1 MVIHPSSCTNDRTI
15 SLPVVKGDSVEDV
28 KVDGRVERGEQTRR
42 QILRR
47 AAEIASVEGLEGLSI
62 GRLATELEVSKSGV
76 FAHFGSKEELQLATV
91 RAAAAIFVANVV
103 DPALAVPP
111 GPGRL
116 ELLLDGWLAYSEN
129 RTFPGG
135 CFFYAVQAE
144 FDARHGRVRDAIA
157 GYGRK
162 WNEYVRDTIATV
174 PELGDADQLA
184 FELIA
189 FLEMANAQSV
199 LHDDPHAYS
208 RARAAVRAR
217 LAQAATAASTARR

>member
-1 MVIHPSSCTNDRTI
+1 M
-15 SLPVVKGDSVEDV
+15 EAV

-91 RAAAAIFVANVV
+91 RAAAAIFVREVV
-103 DPALAVPP
+103 EPAMVVAPGLA
-111 GPGRL
+111 RL
-116 ELLLDGWLAYSEN
+116 ELLLNGWLVYSEN

-135 CFFYAVQAE
+135 CFFFAVQAE
-144 FDARHGRVRDAIA
+144 FDARHGRVRDVIA
-157 GYGRK
+157 GYGRG
-162 WNEYVRDTIATV
+162 WNELVRDTIADV
-174 PELGDADQLA
+174 PGVADPDQVA

-199 LHDDPHAYS
+199 LHDDPDAYS
-208 RARAAVRAR
+208 RARTAVRNR
-217 LAQAATAASTARR
+217 LAQAGVTTSTTPR

>member
-1 MVIHPSSCTNDRTI
+1 M
-15 SLPVVKGDSVEDV
+15 EAV

-91 RAAAAIFVANVV
+91 RAAAAIFVRQVV
-103 DPALAVPP
+103 EPALVEPP
-111 GPGRL
+111 GLARL
-116 ELLLDGWLAYSEN
+116 TVMLDGWLAYSED

-144 FDARHGRVRDAIA
+144 FDARPGRVRDSIA
-157 GYGRK
+157 GYGRE
-162 WNEYVRDTIATV
+162 WNSYVRETV
-174 PELGDADQLA
+174 AAIPDVADPDQLA

-199 LHDDPHAYS
+199 LHDDPHAYE
-208 RARAAVRAR
+208 RARAAVRNR
-217 LAQAATAASTARR
+217 LAQAVAALR

>member
-1 MVIHPSSCTNDRTI
+1 M
-15 SLPVVKGDSVEDV
+15 
-28 KVDGRVERGEQTRR
+28 KVDGRLERGEQTRR

-91 RAAAAIFVANVV
+91 RAAAKIFVDEVV
-103 DPALAVPP
+103 TPALDVPP
-111 GPGRL
+111 GRARL
-116 ELLLDGWLAYSEN
+116 ELLLEGWLSYSER

-144 FDARHGRVRDAIA
+144 FDARHGRVRDAVA
-157 GYGRK
+157 EYGRG
-162 WNEYVRDTIATV
+162 WNTLVRETIEGV
-174 PELGDADQLA
+174 PDLAVDADQLA

-199 LHDDPHAYS
+199 LHDDPTAYT
-208 RARAAVRAR
+208 RARTAVRSTLDRAV
-217 LAQAATAASTARR
+217 QA

>member
-1 MVIHPSSCTNDRTI
+1 M
-15 SLPVVKGDSVEDV
+15 

-76 FAHFGSKEELQLATV
+76 FAHFGSKEELQLSTV
-91 RAAAAIFVANVV
+91 RAAAAIFVRQVV
-103 DPALAVPP
+103 EPALAVPP

-116 ELLLDGWLAYSEN
+116 ELLLDGWLAYSEG

-144 FDARHGRVRDAIA
+144 FDARPGRVRDQVAELGA
-157 GYGRK
+157 R
-162 WNEYVRDTIATV
+162 WHELVRDTAAAV
-174 PELGDADQLA
+174 PGVSDPDQLA

-189 FLEMANAQSV
+189 FLELANARSV
-199 LHDDPHAYS
+199 LHDDPHAYD

-217 LAQAATAASTARR
+217 LDQAARG

>member
-1 MVIHPSSCTNDRTI
+1 MV
-15 SLPVVKGDSVEDV
+15 GV

-91 RAAAAIFVANVV
+91 RAAAKIFVDEVV
-103 DPALAVPP
+103 TPALDLPP
-111 GPGRL
+111 GVPRL
-116 ELLLDGWLAYSEN
+116 ELLLEGWLAYSER

-144 FDARHGRVRDAIA
+144 FDARHGRVRDAVA
-157 GYGRK
+157 EYGRR
-162 WNEYVRDTIATV
+162 WNALVRETV
-174 PELGDADQLA
+174 EGVPDLAVDAGQVA
-184 FELIA
+184 FELVA

-199 LHDDPHAYS
+199 LHDDPTAYT
-208 RARAAVRAR
+208 RARAAVRSCLDRAVG
-217 LAQAATAASTARR
+217 

>member
-1 MVIHPSSCTNDRTI
+1 MSIHPSSCTNDRTI
-15 SLPVVKGDSVEDV
+15 SLRVVKGASVEDV

-76 FAHFGSKEELQLATV
+76 FAHFGSKEELQLSTV
-91 RAAAAIFVANVV
+91 RAAAAIFAREVV
-103 DPALAVPP
+103 EPVTEPP
-111 GPGRL
+111 GPARL
-116 ELLLDGWLAYSEN
+116 AALLDRWLAYSEI

-144 FDARHGRVRDAIA
+144 FDARPGRVRDAIA
-157 GYGRK
+157 GYGRE
-162 WNEYVRDTIATV
+162 WNSYVRETV
-174 PELGDADQLA
+174 AAIPEVADPDQLA
-184 FELIA
+184 FELVA

-199 LHDDPHAYS
+199 LHDDPHAYE
-208 RARAAVRAR
+208 RARVAVRNR
-217 LAQAATAASTARR
+217 LAQAATARR

>member
-1 MVIHPSSCTNDRTI
+1 M
-15 SLPVVKGDSVEDV
+15 

-91 RAAAAIFVANVV
+91 RAAAAIFAREVV
-103 DPALAVPP
+103 EPVTEPAGPARLAA
-111 GPGRL
+111 
-116 ELLLDGWLAYSEN
+116 LLDRWLAYSEG

-144 FDARHGRVRDAIA
+144 FDARPGRVRDAIA
-157 GYGRK
+157 GYGRE
-162 WNEYVRDTIATV
+162 WNTYVRDTAAAIPGIAD
-174 PELGDADQLA
+174 PDQLA

-189 FLEMANAQSV
+189 FLEMANARSV
-199 LHDDPHAYS
+199 LHDDPHAYE
-208 RARAAVRAR
+208 RARVAVRAR
-217 LAQAATAASTARR
+217 LAQAGTAASTTLR

>member
-1 MVIHPSSCTNDRTI
+1 MEV
-15 SLPVVKGDSVEDV
+15 V

-62 GRLATELEVSKSGV
+62 GRLATELAVSKSGV

-91 RAAAAIFVANVV
+91 RAAAAIFVRQVV
-103 DPALAVPP
+103 EPALVEPP
-111 GPGRL
+111 GLARL
-116 ELLLDGWLAYSEN
+116 TVMLDGWLAYSED

-144 FDARHGRVRDAIA
+144 FDARPGRVRDAIA
-157 GYGRK
+157 GYGRE
-162 WNEYVRDTIATV
+162 WNSYVRETV
-174 PELGDADQLA
+174 SAIPEVADPDQLA

-199 LHDDPHAYS
+199 LHDDPHAYE
-208 RARAAVRAR
+208 RARVAVRAR
-217 LAQAATAASTARR
+217 LAQAGTAASTTLR

>member
-1 MVIHPSSCTNDRTI
+1 M
-15 SLPVVKGDSVEDV
+15 

-47 AAEIASVEGLEGLSI
+47 AADIASVEGLEGLSI

-103 DPALAVPP
+103 EPARAVPP
-111 GPGRL
+111 GPRRL
-116 ELLLDGWLAYSEN
+116 ELLLTGWLTYSED

-157 GYGRK
+157 GYARE
-162 WNEYVRDTIATV
+162 WNAHVRETIAAIPGV
-174 PELGDADQLA
+174 ADPDQLA

-199 LHDDPHAYS
+199 LHDDPHAYD
-208 RARAAVRAR
+208 RARVAVRAR
-217 LAQAATAASTARR
+217 LAQAGAAASTTRR

>member
-1 MVIHPSSCTNDRTI
+1 M
-15 SLPVVKGDSVEDV
+15 

-62 GRLATELEVSKSGV
+62 GRLAAELEISKSGV
-76 FAHFGSKEELQLATV
+76 FAHFGSKEELQLSTV
-91 RAAAAIFVANVV
+91 RAAAKIFVTLVLE
-103 DPALAVPP
+103 PAQALPP
-111 GPGRL
+111 GLARL
-116 ELLLDGWLAYSEN
+116 ERLLDGWLAYSEN

-157 GYGRK
+157 DYGRR
-162 WNEYVRDTIATV
+162 WNEVVRDTVAEV
-174 PELGDADQLA
+174 SGVDDPEQLT

-199 LHDDPHAYS
+199 LHDDPAAYR
-208 RARAAVRAR
+208 RARVAVRNR
-217 LAQAATAASTARR
+217 LAEAAQAAGAGASARR

>member
-1 MVIHPSSCTNDRTI
+1 M
-15 SLPVVKGDSVEDV
+15 

-62 GRLATELEVSKSGV
+62 GRLAGELEVSKSGV

-91 RAAAAIFVANVV
+91 RAAAAIFVRQVV
-103 DPALAVPP
+103 DPALVEPP
-111 GPGRL
+111 GLGRL
-116 ELLLDGWLAYSEN
+116 TRLMDGWLAYSQN

-144 FDARHGRVRDAIA
+144 FDARPGRVRDAIA
-157 GYGRK
+157 GYARE
-162 WNEYVRDTIATV
+162 WNTYVRETV
-174 PELGDADQLA
+174 AAIPEVADPEQVA

-199 LHDDPHAYS
+199 LHDDPHAYD
-208 RARAAVRAR
+208 RARAAVRNR
-217 LAQAATAASTARR
+217 VAQATAAA

>member
-1 MVIHPSSCTNDRTI
+1 M
-15 SLPVVKGDSVEDV
+15 

-91 RAAAAIFVANVV
+91 RAAAKIFVDEVV
-103 DPALAVPP
+103 TPALDLPP
-111 GPGRL
+111 GVARL
-116 ELLLDGWLAYSEN
+116 ELLLEGWLAYSER

-144 FDARHGRVRDAIA
+144 FDARPGRVRDAVA
-157 GYGRK
+157 EYGRS
-162 WNEYVRDTIATV
+162 WNALVRETVEGV
-174 PELGDADQLA
+174 PELAVDAGQVA
-184 FELIA
+184 FELVA

-199 LHDDPHAYS
+199 LHDDPAAYA
-208 RARAAVRAR
+208 RARAAVRSR
-217 LAQAATAASTARR
+217 LDRVVG

>member
-1 MVIHPSSCTNDRTI
+1 MD
-15 SLPVVKGDSVEDV
+15 GV

-62 GRLATELEVSKSGV
+62 GRLAGELEVSKSGV

-91 RAAAAIFVANVV
+91 RAAAAIFVRQVV
-103 DPALAVPP
+103 DPALVEPP
-111 GPGRL
+111 GLGRL
-116 ELLLDGWLAYSEN
+116 TRLMDGWLAYSQN

-144 FDARHGRVRDAIA
+144 FDARPGRVRDAIA
-157 GYGRK
+157 GYARE
-162 WNEYVRDTIATV
+162 WNTYVRETV
-174 PELGDADQLA
+174 AAIPEVADPEQVA

-199 LHDDPHAYS
+199 LHDDPHAYD
-208 RARAAVRAR
+208 RARAAVRNR
-217 LAQAATAASTARR
+217 VAQATAAA

>member
-1 MVIHPSSCTNDRTI
+1 M
-15 SLPVVKGDSVEDV
+15 VKGASVVGV

-76 FAHFGSKEELQLATV
+76 FAHFGSKEELQLSTV
-91 RAAAAIFVANVV
+91 RAAAAIFAREVV
-103 DPALAVPP
+103 EPVTEPP
-111 GPGRL
+111 GVARVAA
-116 ELLLDGWLAYSEN
+116 LLDRWLAYSER

-144 FDARHGRVRDAIA
+144 FDARPGRVRDAIA
-157 GYGRK
+157 GYGRE
-162 WNEYVRDTIATV
+162 WNSYVRETV
-174 PELGDADQLA
+174 AAIPEVADPDQLT

-199 LHDDPHAYS
+199 LHDDPRAYE
-208 RARAAVRAR
+208 RARVAVRNR
-217 LAQAATAASTARR
+217 LAQAAAAASTTRR

>member
-1 MVIHPSSCTNDRTI
+1 V
-15 SLPVVKGDSVEDV
+15 GAV

-91 RAAAAIFVANVV
+91 RAAAAIFVRQVV
-103 DPALAVPP
+103 EPALAVPP

-116 ELLLDGWLAYSEN
+116 RLLLDGWLAYSEG

-144 FDARHGRVRDAIA
+144 FDARPGRVRDQVAELGA
-157 GYGRK
+157 RWYGL
-162 WNEYVRDTIATV
+162 VRDTAAEV
-174 PELGDADQLA
+174 PGLDDPDQVA

-189 FLEMANAQSV
+189 FLELANARSV
-199 LHDDPHAYS
+199 LHDDPRAYE
-208 RARAAVRAR
+208 RARAAVRGVLAR
-217 LAQAATAASTARR
+217 GVPADDGNAP

>member
-1 MVIHPSSCTNDRTI
+1 MDA
-15 SLPVVKGDSVEDV
+15 V

-62 GRLATELEVSKSGV
+62 GRLAGELEVSKSGV

-91 RAAAAIFVANVV
+91 RAAAAIFVRQVV
-103 DPALAVPP
+103 EPALVEPP
-111 GPGRL
+111 GLARL
-116 ELLLDGWLAYSEN
+116 TLLLDGWLAYSER

-144 FDARHGRVRDAIA
+144 FDARPGRVRDAIA
-157 GYGRK
+157 GYGLE
-162 WNEYVRDTIATV
+162 WNAYVRETAAAI
-174 PELGDADQLA
+174 PEVADPDQVA

-199 LHDDPHAYS
+199 LHDDPRAYE
-208 RARAAVRAR
+208 RARAAVRNR
-217 LAQAATAASTARR
+217 LAQAGTAASTARR

>member
-1 MVIHPSSCTNDRTI
+1 M
-15 SLPVVKGDSVEDV
+15 
-28 KVDGRVERGEQTRR
+28 ERGEQTRR

-91 RAAAAIFVANVV
+91 RAAAKIFVDEVV
-103 DPALAVPP
+103 TPALDLPP
-111 GPGRL
+111 GVARL
-116 ELLLDGWLAYSEN
+116 ELLLEGWLAYSER

-144 FDARHGRVRDAIA
+144 FDARPGRVRDAVA
-157 GYGRK
+157 EYGRS
-162 WNEYVRDTIATV
+162 WNALVRETVEGV
-174 PELGDADQLA
+174 PELAVDAGQVA
-184 FELIA
+184 FELVA

-199 LHDDPHAYS
+199 LHDDPAAYA
-208 RARAAVRAR
+208 RARAAVRSR
-217 LAQAATAASTARR
+217 LDRVVG

>member
-1 MVIHPSSCTNDRTI
+1 M
-15 SLPVVKGDSVEDV
+15 
-28 KVDGRVERGEQTRR
+28 ERGEQTRR

-91 RAAAAIFVANVV
+91 RAAAKIFVDEVV
-103 DPALAVPP
+103 TPALDLPP
-111 GPGRL
+111 GVARL
-116 ELLLDGWLAYSEN
+116 ELLLEGWLAYSER

-144 FDARHGRVRDAIA
+144 FDARPGRVRDAVA
-157 GYGRK
+157 EYGRS
-162 WNEYVRDTIATV
+162 WNALVRETV
-174 PELGDADQLA
+174 EGVPDLAVDAGQVA
-184 FELIA
+184 FELVA

-199 LHDDPHAYS
+199 LHDDPAAYT
-208 RARAAVRAR
+208 RARAAVRSCLDRAIG
-217 LAQAATAASTARR
+217 

>member
-1 MVIHPSSCTNDRTI
+1 M
-15 SLPVVKGDSVEDV
+15 GGV

-91 RAAAAIFVANVV
+91 RAAAKIFVDEVV
-103 DPALAVPP
+103 TPALDLPP
-111 GPGRL
+111 GVARL
-116 ELLLDGWLAYSEN
+116 ELLLEGWLAYSER

-144 FDARHGRVRDAIA
+144 FDARPGRVRDAVA
-157 GYGRK
+157 EYGRS
-162 WNEYVRDTIATV
+162 WNALVRETV
-174 PELGDADQLA
+174 EGVPDLAVDAGQVA
-184 FELIA
+184 FELVA

-199 LHDDPHAYS
+199 LHDDPAAYT
-208 RARAAVRAR
+208 RARAAVRSLLDRAVG
-217 LAQAATAASTARR
+217 

>member
-1 MVIHPSSCTNDRTI
+1 VVIHPSSCTNDRTI
-15 SLPVVKGDSVEDV
+15 SLGAVKGASVDAV

-62 GRLATELEVSKSGV
+62 GRLAGELEVSKSGV

-91 RAAAAIFVANVV
+91 RAAAAIFVRHVV
-103 DPALAVPP
+103 DPALTVPP
-111 GPGRL
+111 GLGRL
-116 ELLLDGWLAYSEN
+116 ERLLDGWLAYSED

-144 FDARHGRVRDAIA
+144 FDARPGRVRDSIA
-157 GYGRK
+157 GYARE
-162 WNEYVRDTIATV
+162 WNSYVRETIATI
-174 PELGDADQLA
+174 PEIADPDQLA

-199 LHDDPHAYS
+199 LHDDPLAYT
-208 RARAAVRAR
+208 RARAAVRNR
-217 LAQAATAASTARR
+217 LAQAVAAASTTRR